1 MANDYL
7 SLLDR
12 DFVNNYL
19 NANYVS
25 EDLKTVV
32 NHLDNDLN
40 LELKSFVVDLIKYI
54 REIKKLYDAGMYTTE
69 YINSKKD
76 SFITELKL
84 ARDMA
89 YSISIGFEERKINE
103 TKNRYKESAI
113 SDHEIN
119 LKLLELKQFELKLKA
134 CDIEGLKKIAADY
147 RNKNVNLDID
157 KLNMLIAELRSR
169 KEVMQADSLLKDI
182 ELDNVESP
190 WINDQE
196 YIKAEKEIKRLSS
209 YIGGESILLDMGNG
223 MQKVI
228 PIDRL
233 I

>member
-1 MANDYL
+1 MSNDYL

-25 EDLKTVV
+25 EDLKTLV
-32 NHLDNDLN
+32 NHLDNGLN

-69 YINSKKD
+69 YINSQKND
-76 SFITELKL
+76 FITQLKIS
-84 ARDMA
+84 RDMT
-89 YSISIGFEERKINE
+89 YSISIEFENRKINE
-103 TKNRYKESAI
+103 IKNNYKESAL

-134 CDIEGLKKIAADY
+134 YDIEGLKKVAADY
-147 RNKNVNLDID
+147 RDKSKNLDID
-157 KLNMLIAELRSR
+157 KLNMLIAEFRSR
-169 KEVMQADSLLKDI
+169 KEIAEADSLLIDI
-182 ELDNVESP
+182 KLENVESP
-190 WINDQE
+190 WLNDEE
-196 YIKAEKEIKRLSS
+196 YIKAEIEIKRLSS
-209 YIGGESILLDMGNG
+209 YIGGEIILLDMGNG
-223 MQKVI
+223 VGKVI